1 MPKTI
6 TIVTA
11 NYFPEETAIGFYTTQ
26 FSKYL
31 VDKDYNVNIIT
42 GFPYYPQW
50 KIYKEYRDKESFINE
65 KYGKINIYR
74 HKQFVP
80 EKPSFFSR
88 IKMMITFL
96 RGSLKNIKQIKQTDL
111 VIVIVPFTLSVIP
124 AFILSRRTNAKLWIH
139 IQDFEFDLAFETGIL
154 ARKNLIT
161 NLFKTSVLR
170 FERYL
175 LNKAFIISS
184 ISQNMMHQAQLR
196 TKNKFIYFF
205 PNWISKKQIE
215 STSNSIHSYFDS
227 DKFSILYSGNIGD
240 KQNWTLLED
249 LCRIIPSNT
258 NIEIVIVGNG
268 GYANT
273 LKDKLKQYA
282 FVKFYPVVPLEEL
295 GLLLS
300 SPHLHF
306 LFQKTDVIDSVMP
319 SKILGM
325 MASGK
330 TSLITGHKESEVAR
344 IFNTNEVGIFESED
358 NAELIYNK
366 ILELM
371 ESPDLSLKFGE
382 NAKKYI
388 WENFSEE
395 KILHNFEEKINSILN
410 E

>member
-1 MPKTI
+1 M
-6 TIVTA
+6 
-11 NYFPEETAIGFYTTQ
+11 
-26 FSKYL
+26 
-31 VDKDYNVNIIT
+31 
-42 GFPYYPQW
+42 
-50 KIYKEYRDKESFINE
+50 
-65 KYGKINIYR
+65 
-74 HKQFVP
+74 
-80 EKPSFFSR
+80 
-88 IKMMITFL
+88 
-96 RGSLKNIKQIKQTDL
+96 
-111 VIVIVPFTLSVIP
+111 
-124 AFILSRRTNAKLWIH
+124 
-139 IQDFEFDLAFETGIL
+139 DF
-154 ARKNLIT
+154 
-161 NLFKTSVLR
+161 
-170 FERYL
+170 
-175 LNKAFIISS
+175 
-184 ISQNMMHQAQLR
+184 
-196 TKNKFIYFF
+196 
-205 PNWISKKQIE
+205 KKQIE
-215 STSNSIHSYFDS
+215 STSNSIHSYFES